1 MLIGSI
7 LETFGIAL
15 LIPLLQNIFDNQ
27 FSFNFIFFKNTF
39 FEKLDVSTLI
49 TIFFSL
55 LFLKNLFLIAILYY
69 QQYFSWNLGK
79 FTSNKLF
86 FSYINKNIQYLNNLS
101 TSLIIRNIITE
112 SNGIIGIAI
121 SVTTII
127 REALVLVFIL
137 SFLVL
142 LNSKIVLFF
151 LFPII
156 FFYNILYSN

>member
-1 MLIGSI
+1 MIKDLLNFLNLLDFKIKLLLILLVISMLIGSI

-101 TSLIIRNIITE
+101 TSLII
-112 SNGIIGIAI
+112 
-121 SVTTII
+121 
-127 REALVLVFIL
+127 
-137 SFLVL
+137 
-142 LNSKIVLFF
+142 K
-151 LFPII
+151 
-156 FFYNILYSN
+156 YYY

>member
-1 MLIGSI
+1 MIKDLLNFLNLLDFKIKSLLILLVISMLIGSV

-39 FEKLDVSTLI
+39 FEKLQVSTLI

-79 FTSNKLF
+79 
-86 FSYINKNIQYLNNLS
+86 
-101 TSLIIRNIITE
+101 
-112 SNGIIGIAI
+112 
-121 SVTTII
+121 
-127 REALVLVFIL
+127 ALLE
-137 SFLVL
+137 
-142 LNSKIVLFF
+142 
-151 LFPII
+151 
-156 FFYNILYSN
+156 